1 MSDQP
6 SADHPAQGRAPAR
19 PVAEPR
25 QASAPS
31 APRPRKLECSETAAE
46 PASRGRSTGV
56 RPPDREHR

>member
-31 APRPRKLECSETAAE
+31 APRPRKL
-46 PASRGRSTGV
+46 
-56 RPPDREHR
+56 